1 MPSRNVTISA
11 LRALSRKP
19 EFQGNEWSEHV
30 EDYRSGEDRTVA
42 VIGGASTE
50 SALRARILEK
60 MVPLNNTQFNEL
72 FLGNGPLSTFSS
84 KIKVAFALGIID
96 HEIARNAEIIK
107 EIRNAF
113 SHTQHHIEFTTAAVS
128 DACHLLHYHER
139 ESQLSTEL
147 SRHQFLS
154 AVIDTGYAI
163 WGSKPL
169 PHRNQQDE
177 PLQQRQPTQSPDMN
191 RRGREQPPR
200 RRQRQSSPE

>member
-1 MPSRNVTISA
+1 MPNRNATISA

-19 EFQGNEWSEHV
+19 EFQGDEWSEHI
-30 EDYRSGEDRTVA
+30 EDFRSGEDRTVA

-60 MVPLNNTQFNEL
+60 MAQLSNTQFNEI
-72 FLGNGPLSTFSS
+72 FLGNGPLSTFSA
-84 KIKVAFALGIID
+84 KIKIAFALGIISS
-96 HEIARNAEIIK
+96 EITRNAEIIK

-113 SHTQHHIEFTTAAVS
+113 SHTQHHMDFNTAQVS
-128 DACHLLHYHER
+128 DACRLLSYHER
-139 ESQLSTEL
+139 EFQISKVL

-169 PHRNQQDE
+169 PPRSRPDE
-177 PLQQRQPTQSPDMN
+177 PSPQKQPMP
-191 RRGREQPPR
+191 
-200 RRQRQSSPE
+200 